1 MKAVPWGKY
10 LLFFALASG
19 GFALDLW
26 TKHWAFDGLGIPS
39 GKVEWVWHGVFG
51 FETSLNEGALFGLG
65 QGWVK
70 AFVVLSF
77 GAVAGIL
84 LWLFWPGNPKDWT
97 LTAAL
102 GSVTAG
108 VLGNLYDRLGLPGLT
123 WTYATETHAVGDPVY
138 AVRDFILVMIG
149 SMKWPNFNVADM
161 FLVCGAGLLL
171 LHAFFDYR
179 KERAATHRRKNRR

>member
-10 LLFFALASG
+10 LLFFALALG
-19 GFALDLW
+19 GFAVDLW
-26 TKHWAFDGLGIPS
+26 TKRWAFEGLGPPS
-39 GKVEWVWHGVFG
+39 GNVEWVWQGVFG

-65 QGWVK
+65 QGWVT

-77 GAVAGIL
+77 GAVGGIL

-123 WTYATETHAVGDPVY
+123 WTYATEAHAVGDPVY

-149 SMKWPNFNVADM
+149 SLKWPNFNVADTL
-161 FLVCGAGLLL
+161 LVCGAGLLL
-171 LHAFFDYR
+171 LHAFLDYR
-179 KERAATHRRKNRR
+179 KERAAAHRRRKR